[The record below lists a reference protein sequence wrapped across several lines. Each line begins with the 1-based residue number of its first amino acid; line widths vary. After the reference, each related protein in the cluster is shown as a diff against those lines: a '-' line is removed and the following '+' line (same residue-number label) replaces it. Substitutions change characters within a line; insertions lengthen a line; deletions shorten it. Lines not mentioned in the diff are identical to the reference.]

1 VGVDLGRLRPL
12 RTDGR
17 APHLSRT
24 ATVVVTMAGDTIH
37 HSFAG
42 RGVALGVSSAAAFGT
57 SGPFAKSLLESGWS
71 PGAAVTARISIAAVV
86 LGLPAALTLRG
97 RWHLL
102 RANATMIVL
111 YGLLAIAGCQLFY
124 FNAVETLSVGVALL
138 LEYLGL
144 ILVVGWLWVRH
155 GHRPQRWTIVG
166 AALSAVGLVLVLD
179 VLGGAHVDVGGVLW
193 SLGAATGV
201 AAYYVLSARDTGGL
215 PPLAMAAGGMVVG
228 TVVLWVAG
236 GVGIMPLRFASGDV
250 QMGGRDLPWLLP
262 VLGLS
267 LLAAAF
273 AYAIGIAATRRLGP
287 KVAAFLGLTEV
298 LFGVLFSW
306 LVLDELPLPV
316 QLVGGVLILA
326 GVAAV
331 RYEELIAS
339 GSEPA
344 LVVTPASAL
353 PADGDA
359 VAHREH
365 HLGHPV
371 IGGHVVVEPA
381 DGLGVVVACVRVD
394 DGP

>member
-1 VGVDLGRLRPL
+1 
-12 RTDGR
+12 
-17 APHLSRT
+17 
-24 ATVVVTMAGDTIH
+24 
-37 HSFAG
+37 
-42 RGVALGVSSAAAFGT
+42 
-57 SGPFAKSLLESGWS
+57 
-71 PGAAVTARISIAAVV
+71 
-86 LGLPAALTLRG
+86 
-97 RWHLL
+97 
-102 RANATMIVL
+102 
-111 YGLLAIAGCQLFY
+111 
-124 FNAVETLSVGVALL
+124 
-138 LEYLGL
+138 
-144 ILVVGWLWVRH
+144 
-155 GHRPQRWTIVG
+155 
-166 AALSAVGLVLVLD
+166 
-179 VLGGAHVDVGGVLW
+179 
-193 SLGAATGV
+193 
-201 AAYYVLSARDTGGL
+201 
-215 PPLAMAAGGMVVG
+215 
-228 TVVLWVAG
+228 
-236 GVGIMPLRFASGDV
+236 V